1 MPKELSL
8 HLLIDGSF
16 GDINKMY
23 NQDALTSFLR
33 EYPSTLGMNII
44 YGPVVLPYSAPNPL
58 DSGISGFVVIAESH
72 ISVHTF
78 PEHNYINID
87 IFSCRSFDSD
97 KAISDIKAFFSLQ
110 TIKSWLVERGLEYLD
125 QNPDGPNN
133 TNQLDAAVNTN

>member
-1 MPKELSL
+1 M

-16 GDINKMY
+16 GDIDKMY
-23 NQDALTSFLR
+23 NQEALTSFLK

-44 YGPVVLPYSAPNPL
+44 HGPVVLPYSAPDPI

-78 PEHNYINID
+78 PERDYINID

-97 KAISDIKAFFSLQ
+97 KAIRDIKTFFSLKN
-110 TIKSWLVERGLEYLD
+110 IKSWIVERGLEYLD
-125 QNPDGPNN
+125 RNAQTPNCIN
-133 TNQLDAAVNTN
+133 RIDSAENKN

>member
-1 MPKELSL
+1 M

-16 GDINKMY
+16 GDIDKMY
-23 NQDALTSFLR
+23 NQEALTSFLK

-44 YGPVVLPYSAPNPL
+44 HGPVVLPYSAPDPL

-78 PEHNYINID
+78 PERDYINID

-97 KAISDIKAFFSLQ
+97 KAIRDVKTFFSLKN
-110 TIKSWLVERGLEYLD
+110 IKSWIVERGLEYLD
-125 QNPDGPNN
+125 RNAQTPNGIN
-133 TNQLDAAVNTN
+133 RIDSAENNN

>member
-1 MPKELSL
+1 M

-16 GDINKMY
+16 GDIDKMY
-23 NQDALTSFLR
+23 NQEALTSFLR

-44 YGPVVLPYSAPNPL
+44 HGPVVLPYSAPDPL

-78 PEHNYINID
+78 PERDYINID

-97 KAISDIKAFFSLQ
+97 KAIRDVKTFFSLKN
-110 TIKSWLVERGLEYLD
+110 IKSWLIERGLEYLD
-125 QNPDGPNN
+125 RETQTPNAIN
-133 TNQLDAAVNTN
+133 RLDSAVNNN

>member
-1 MPKELSL
+1 M

-16 GDINKMY
+16 GDIDKMY
-23 NQDALTSFLR
+23 NQEALTSFLK

-44 YGPVVLPYSAPNPL
+44 HGPVVLPYSAPDPL

-78 PEHNYINID
+78 PARDYINID

-97 KAISDIKAFFSLQ
+97 KAIRDIKTFFSLKN
-110 TIKSWLVERGLEYLD
+110 IKSWIVERGLEYLD
-125 QNPDGPNN
+125 RNAQTPNGIN
-133 TNQLDAAVNTN
+133 RIDSAENNN

>member
-1 MPKELSL
+1 M

-16 GDINKMY
+16 GDIDKMY
-23 NQDALTSFLR
+23 NQEALTSFLK

-44 YGPVVLPYSAPNPL
+44 HGPVVLPYSAPDPL

-78 PEHNYINID
+78 PERDYINID

-97 KAISDIKAFFSLQ
+97 KAIRDIKTFFSLKN
-110 TIKSWLVERGLEYLD
+110 IKSWIVERGLEYLD
-125 QNPDGPNN
+125 RNAQTPNGIN
-133 TNQLDAAVNTN
+133 RIDSAENNN

>member
-1 MPKELSL
+1 M

-16 GDINKMY
+16 GDIDKMY
-23 NQDALTSFLR
+23 NQEALTSFLR

-44 YGPVVLPYSAPNPL
+44 HWPVVLPYSAPDPL

-78 PEHNYINID
+78 PERDYINID

-97 KAISDIKAFFSLQ
+97 KAIRDVKTFFSLKN
-110 TIKSWLVERGLEYLD
+110 IKSWLIERGLEYLD
-125 QNPDGPNN
+125 RETQTPNAIN
-133 TNQLDAAVNTN
+133 RLDSAVNNN

>member
-1 MPKELSL
+1 L

-16 GDINKMY
+16 GDIDKMY
-23 NQDALTSFLR
+23 NQEALTSFLK

-44 YGPVVLPYSAPNPL
+44 HGPVVLPYSAPDPL

-78 PEHNYINID
+78 PERDYINID

-97 KAISDIKAFFSLQ
+97 KAIRDIKTFFSLKN
-110 TIKSWLVERGLEYLD
+110 IKSWIVERGLEYLD
-125 QNPDGPNN
+125 RNAQTPNGIN
-133 TNQLDAAVNTN
+133 RIDSAENNN